1 MHVLNFIFDII
12 LCMFRTHKEFLSRR
26 QWYMPPDDELLNYP
40 THVEDIVKIKT
51 QKVHLVRSV
60 K

>member
-1 MHVLNFIFDII
+1 
-12 LCMFRTHKEFLSRR
+12 
-26 QWYMPPDDELLNYP
+26 MPPDDELLNYS